1 LTKAAK
7 RTIGLAIL
15 AAVLVAGCG
24 STPTPAPVVQLPQT
38 GAGTAGAPGQS
49 QFYTV
54 KPGDTL
60 YSIAR
65 SHGLDYKTLAARNN
79 ITDYSALAVGQ
90 QLQLTSP
97 QPQQQSGVETTPLQT
112 TPAVQGQP
120 VGGAMLGGSTPVP
133 GLLKTEPKAVKVPY
147 SKQALA
153 SLSAQQLPQTGAS
166 PNTVQQQQPAAE
178 AGAASA
184 PPVSTAPNPANN
196 SGINWQWPTSGKVVS
211 TFDDSGSMKGIGIAG
226 KMGQPI
232 YASASGKV
240 VYSGDGLRG
249 YGKLVIIKHNK
260 TYLSVY
266 AHNSKLLVKEN
277 QDVKR
282 GQKIALMGNSGASQ
296 VELHFEIR
304 KLGKP
309 VDPLQLLPKR

>member
-1 LTKAAK
+1 MT
-7 RTIGLAIL
+7 
-15 AAVLVAGCG
+15 AVLVAGCG

-38 GAGTAGAPGQS
+38 GAGAAGAPGQS
-49 QFYTV
+49 GFYTV

-65 SHGLDYKTLAARNN
+65 SHGLDYKELAARNN

-90 QLQLTSP
+90 QLQLTPS
-97 QPQQQSGVETTPLQT
+97 QSQQQSGVETAPLQT
-112 TPAVQGQP
+112 APAVQGQP
-120 VGGAMLGGSTPVP
+120 VGGTMLGGSTPVP
-133 GLLKTEPKAVKVPY
+133 GMLKTEPKAVKVPY
-147 SKQALA
+147 SKQAMA
-153 SLSAQQLPQTGAS
+153 SLSAQQLPQTGAA
-166 PNTVQQQQPAAE
+166 PNAGQQQPSAA
-178 AGAASA
+178 AGTTSA
-184 PPVSTAPNPANN
+184 PPVSTTPNPAND
-196 SGINWQWPTSGKVVS
+196 SGIDWQWPTSGKIVY
-211 TFDDSGSMKGIGIAG
+211 TFNDSGSMKGIGISG

-232 YASASGKV
+232 YASAPGKV

-249 YGKLVIIKHNK
+249 YGKLIIIKHNK

-282 GQKIALMGNSGASQ
+282 GQKIAEMGDSGASQ

>member
-1 LTKAAK
+1 LTKAAQ
-7 RTIGLAIL
+7 RTIGLAVFT
-15 AAVLVAGCG
+15 AALVAGCG

-38 GAGTAGAPGQS
+38 AAGTAGVPNQPGL
-49 QFYTV
+49 YTV

-65 SHGLDYKTLAARNN
+65 SHGLDYRELAARNN

-90 QLQLTSP
+90 QLQLTPPP
-97 QPQQQSGVETTPLQT
+97 QPGAVTAPLQT
-112 TPAVQGQP
+112 APAVQGQP
-120 VGGAMLGGSTPVP
+120 VGGAMVGGSTPVP

-147 SKQALA
+147 SAQALA
-153 SLSAQQLPQTGAS
+153 SLSAQQPPPAGTATNAAQPPAATTGA
-166 PNTVQQQQPAAE
+166 
-178 AGAASA
+178 AAS
-184 PPVSTAPNPANN
+184 PPVSTTPNPAND
-196 SGINWQWPTSGKVVS
+196 SGIDWQWPTRGTIVS
-211 TFDDSGSMKGIGIAG
+211 TFDNSGSMKGIGIAG

-232 YASASGKV
+232 YASAPGKV

-277 QDVKR
+277 QNVKR
-282 GQKIALMGNSGASQ
+282 GQKIAEMGDSGASR

-309 VDPLQLLPKR
+309 VDPLKLLPKR